1 MNNQLNY
8 NLKIYTMCKHPDLLY
23 VSAVTQ
29 SLYHSLSLSLS
40 IYKSF
45 YLYFCVC
52 YSNLTKTPKKNT
64 ISTTSTTIKQ
74 LNNNNKQTNNNHNYH
89 I

>member
-1 MNNQLNY
+1 MNNQLNS

-52 YSNLTKTPKKNT
+52 YSNLTKTPNK
-64 ISTTSTTIKQ
+64 IQSPQPPQ
-74 LNNNNKQTNNNHNYH
+74 LSNN
-89 I
+89 